1 MGDIIGVNGFFQAL
15 PVDYL
20 ASPATGERARSGSG
34 TASAPASST
43 PLADEV
49 EVSTLGNLLS
59 RMSEAPGIRLGRI
72 AKIRAAIAAG
82 TYETPRRFPRWWTAS
97 WTASKTRRGAAGSEK
112 IRH

>member
-20 ASPATGERARSGSG
+20 AGPATGERARSGSG
-34 TASAPASST
+34 TASPPVSST

-82 TYETPRRFPRWWTAS
+82 TYETPA
-97 WTASKTRRGAAGSEK
+97 K
-112 IRH
+112 ISTVVDRLLDRIED